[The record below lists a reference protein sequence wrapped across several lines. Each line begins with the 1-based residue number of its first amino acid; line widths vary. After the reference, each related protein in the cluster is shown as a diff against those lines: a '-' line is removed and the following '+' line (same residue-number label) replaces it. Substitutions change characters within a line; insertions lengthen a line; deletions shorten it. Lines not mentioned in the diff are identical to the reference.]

1 MTLCCSFN
9 TFFKALTLWRF
20 ALTLLTDLQNPRFHK
35 RYNTA
40 ELKLGGVCLTT
51 PRLLPFKTLRHSL
64 VVKEAGLWN
73 AAHEFESDWGSFTFA
88 ELNFLKYYFFI

>member
-40 ELKLGGVCLTT
+40 ELKLGGVWGASQHLDFY
-51 PRLLPFKTLRHSL
+51 LLRHY
-64 VVKEAGLWN
+64 VTV
-73 AAHEFESDWGSFTFA
+73 
-88 ELNFLKYYFFI
+88 